1 MSEQPTAEARPSGG
15 GGKKILGV
23 PRTTFYLALGG
34 AVIVGLA
41 FYWWRN
47 YQAGKQSAA
56 TTAASTTDTGNVDT
70 SGQLSTI
77 QTELETLLQEQGA
90 TATAGTGQTGGG
102 GGWDSG
108 GGSGDS
114 GSGGSASGSGGS
126 AGTGGPSGGPGGGHV
141 VKVNNNDATIAWNA
155 NGATSW
161 DTRIVGPGP
170 INGHTG
176 HTTVPQAVYSG
187 LSAGHN
193 YQVFVTPHYPNG
205 TTGAPGIVHFVTTSG
220 KK

>member
-1 MSEQPTAEARPSGG
+1 MSEQPVATARPAA

-23 PRTTFYLALGG
+23 PRNTFFIALGG
-34 AVIVGLA
+34 AVVVGLA

-47 YQAGKQSAA
+47 YQASKNAA
-56 TTAASTTDTGNVDT
+56 ASTTAASTTDTGNVDT

-77 QTELETLLQEQGA
+77 QTELETLLQEEGA
-90 TATAGTGQTGGG
+90 PAAAGTGQASGNGGWNNGGG
-102 GGWDSG
+102 TGSG
-108 GGSGDS
+108 GAGSSGGTGSSGS
-114 GSGGSASGSGGS
+114 GSGGP
-126 AGTGGPSGGPGGGHV
+126 TGGPGGGRV

-205 TTGAPGIVHFVTTSG
+205 TTGAAGIVHFVTTR
-220 KK
+220 